1 MTNLALIAV
10 AALLGTAAAC
20 YLFLRRVTY
29 SVLDPVLVLSVFIAF
44 GAPLFSI
51 LCATDLVPW
60 SKFTLFVAVLL
71 AYLAGART
79 AGRKFNRIEFR
90 KKLLDSVSDFSR
102 SEIKAILVF
111 AICFTLLLAA
121 LGVLFGAAG
130 DTRQQFGRT
139 FRPLILLHQG
149 FFLLTLVLLLSRRFS
164 FSRALAWV
172 VMTALL
178 AIPFSGKSVLL
189 PVLYWAG
196 LRLFVDARRVTLRTA
211 TISASTVVGG
221 VGLMGVLAYG
231 KATLVGIFLLLG
243 YRLWLSG
250 DTYIYAYQLHG
261 LEGLRGHYD
270 VSFIP
275 YMLHPITALVGVR
288 AYEKPLGAALAS
300 QTLGADVL
308 TGPNPQLPVLLD
320 FFFPE
325 SVLAAAAVAFI
336 IGYLVLGLRPLALML
351 QKCRARFLRLG
362 ALVIAIFAPA
372 MGYLDTSQVLMTLIA
387 IAGVTGAGMLIDLL
401 LRRPLA
407 ATVEHSAHNP
417 PASS

>member
-1 MTNLALIAV
+1 MANLVLIAV
-10 AALLGTAAAC
+10 AAFLGTAAVC

-29 SVLDPVLVLSVFIAF
+29 SVLDPVLVLSAFIAF
-44 GAPLFSI
+44 SAPLLSV

-60 SKFTLFVAVLL
+60 SKFALFAVVLL

-79 AGRKFNRIEFR
+79 AGRKFKRIEFR
-90 KKLLDSVSDFSR
+90 TALVDATVDFTR

-111 AICFTLLLAA
+111 AILFTLLLAG
-121 LGVLFGAAG
+121 LGLLVGAAG

-149 FFLLTLVLLLSRRFS
+149 FFLLALVLLLSRKFS
-164 FSRALAWV
+164 FSRALVWV
-172 VMTALL
+172 VVTALL
-178 AIPFSGKSVLL
+178 AIPFSGKSILV
-189 PVLYWAG
+189 PVLYWIG
-196 LRLFVDARRVTLRTA
+196 LRLFADARRVTLRTI
-211 TISASTVVGG
+211 TISTSTVIGG

-231 KATLVGIFLLLG
+231 KATLAGIFLLLG

-250 DTYIYAYQLHG
+250 DAYIYAYQLHG

-288 AYEKPLGAALAS
+288 AYERPLGAALSS
-300 QTLGADVL
+300 QIMGQNVF

-325 SVLAAAAVAFI
+325 SLLAAAAVAFV
-336 IGYLVLGLRPLALML
+336 IGYLVLGLRPLALAL
-351 QKCRARFLRLG
+351 QKVRARFLRLG
-362 ALVIAIFAPA
+362 ALVVAIFAPA

-387 IAGVTGAGMLIDLL
+387 IAGVAGAGTLIDFF
-401 LRRPLA
+401 LRKPLGMATA
-407 ATVEHSAHNP
+407 AKEG
-417 PASS
+417 ASS

>member
-1 MTNLALIAV
+1 MTNLVLIAV

-20 YLFLRRVTY
+20 YLFLRRGTY

-44 GAPLFSI
+44 SAPLFSV

-60 SKFTLFVAVLL
+60 SKFTLFVVVLL
-71 AYLAGART
+71 SYLAGART
-79 AGRKFNRIEFR
+79 AGRKFNRSEFR
-90 KKLLDSVSDFSR
+90 NKLLDAAADFTR
-102 SEIKAILVF
+102 AEIKAILVF
-111 AICFTLLLAA
+111 AIGFTLLLAS

-130 DTRQQFGRT
+130 DTRQQFGRA
-139 FRPLILLHQG
+139 FRPLVLLHQG
-149 FFLLTLVLLLSRRFS
+149 FFLLALVLLLSRKFS
-164 FSRALAWV
+164 FSRALVWV
-172 VMTALL
+172 VTTALL
-178 AIPFSGKSVLL
+178 AIPFSGKSILL
-189 PVLYWAG
+189 PVLYWTG

-231 KATLVGIFLLLG
+231 KATLIGVFLLLG

-250 DTYIYAYQLHG
+250 DAYIYAYQLHG
-261 LEGLRGHYD
+261 LAGLRGHYH

-275 YMLHPITALVGVR
+275 YMLHPITSLVGVR
-288 AYEKPLGAALAS
+288 AYERPLGAALAS

-320 FFFPE
+320 FFFPG
-325 SVLAAAAVAFI
+325 SMLAAAAVAFI
-336 IGYLVLGLRPLALML
+336 IGYLVLGLRPLALAA
-351 QKCRARFLRLG
+351 QKFRARFLRLG

-372 MGYLDTSQVLMTLIA
+372 MGYIDTSQVLITAIA
-387 IAGVTGAGMLIDLL
+387 IAGVAGAGMLIDLI

-407 ATVEHSAHNP
+407 ATGERSPHA
-417 PASS
+417 PAVSS